1 LSNTCT
7 SKLDH
12 GFANLPAGK
21 KTQHWKIIY
30 KEMYRNFNF
39 HHQVEVTHTFTH
51 PSSLS
56 LKIWNALGAS
66 ERGSTC
72 VIGSVES
79 ILPDCTSGSNVGLDK
94 ENHYT
99 VRYRNLILKV
109 INLQLSDYKYKRH
122 DFLRY
127 ECAGPFALLQ
137 MLNKLVKRLLC
148 LPIFLDRCLSCS
160 NRKSLLH
167 HGTDI
172 KMAATNISTDLK
184 QQVTISQQCKTFT
197 QNSSSIGLCNQ
208 L

>member
-12 GFANLPAGK
+12 GFANLQAGK

-30 KEMYRNFNF
+30 KEIYRYFNF

-66 ERGSTC
+66 ESGSTC

-99 VRYRNLILKV
+99 VRYWILKSDATCNSLI
-109 INLQLSDYKYKRH
+109 INTKDMTSWGMNVLDNLH
-122 DFLRY
+122 FF
-127 ECAGPFALLQ
+127 EC
-137 MLNKLVKRLLC
+137 
-148 LPIFLDRCLSCS
+148 ST
-160 NRKSLLH
+160 SLLKH
-167 HGTDI
+167 CCAYQYFWTGVCPAAI
-172 KMAATNISTDLK
+172 VSPFSIMAPTLK
-184 QQVTISQQCKTFT
+184 WLQQTYPQTW
-197 QNSSSIGLCNQ
+197 NNR
-208 L
+208 